1 MILKDIKLLTFS
13 FSLSSSL
20 SLSSL
25 SLSGASGD
33 FEAGYQT
40 FDLFL
45 RVHVF
50 QVAPAAEA
58 WPQQLLLERW

>member
-1 MILKDIKLLTFS
+1 MILKQDIKLLTFS
-13 FSLSSSL
+13 LSFSSSL

-33 FEAGYQT
+33 FEGYQT

-45 RVHVF
+45 RVDVF
-50 QVAPAAEA
+50 QVAPAAQA